1 MIPHFVKF
9 EILILYDCYYWT
21 SDSIIRINWSVEIME
36 KITQNVLTEEMLPI
50 ARMNGEDFEKMKV
63 SVDGYN
69 AEIFISENY
78 GSDKIVILFNELHP
92 HWGEYFTTK
101 NFIFETPGE
110 MSWGHDGEIMKI
122 LLI

>member
-1 MIPHFVKF
+1 MCIHLYVK
-9 EILILYDCYYWT
+9 
-21 SDSIIRINWSVEIME
+21 NME

-78 GSDKIVILFNELHP
+78 GSDKIAILFNELHP
-92 HWGEYFTTK
+92 HWGEVFTTK
-101 NFIFETPGE
+101 YFFFETPGE
-110 MSWGHDGEIMKI
+110 MSWGHNGEVMKI
-122 LLI
+122 LVI

>member
-1 MIPHFVKF
+1 MCIHLSVK
-9 EILILYDCYYWT
+9 
-21 SDSIIRINWSVEIME
+21 IME
-36 KITQNVLTEEMLPI
+36 RITQNVLTEQMLPI

-92 HWGEYFTTK
+92 HWGEVFTTK
-101 NFIFETPGE
+101 YFFFETPGK
-110 MSWGHDGEIMKI
+110 MSWGHNGEVMKI
-122 LLI
+122 LVI